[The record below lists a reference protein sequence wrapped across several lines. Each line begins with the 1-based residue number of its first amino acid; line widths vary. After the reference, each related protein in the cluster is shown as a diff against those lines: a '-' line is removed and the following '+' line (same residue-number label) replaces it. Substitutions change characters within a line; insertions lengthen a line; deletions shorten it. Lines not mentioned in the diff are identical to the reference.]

1 MGPLIPLLDCTDN
14 LLAFVMLVSLL
25 KVIQCLYLSMVR
37 PISKDFKVGLAHK
50 IVPLSICAN
59 FPAKSWVGMPIYF
72 TLCLPRPQR
81 KIHPLPTGLLHSAG
95 VEKSLRS
102 YNLLFFHLLF
112 RLCVILFFVWEN

>member
-1 MGPLIPLLDCTDN
+1 MYYASTE
-14 LLAFVMLVSLL
+14 AEAA
-25 KVIQCLYLSMVR
+25 YR
-37 PISKDFKVGLAHK
+37 PVGRVFKFGWAHK

-72 TLCLPRPQR
+72 TLYLPRPQP
-81 KIHPLPTGLLHSAG
+81 KIHLLPTGLVHSAG

-102 YNLLFFHLLF
+102 YNLLFFYLLF